1 LVYNE
6 KALFLDRDGVINV
19 DKGYVFEIEDVEF
32 VPGIFELVRAAKSNR
47 FKVIIATNQSG
58 IARGYYT
65 EKQFHELMD
74 WMREAFRGRGSDLD
88 AVYYCPYHPEHGIG
102 VYRSESELRKPNPG
116 MILKAKADHALDLG
130 NSFLVG
136 DRESDIQA
144 GNAAGVGNNFLLT
157 QNPIRPWQN
166 HRYTPISSLYE
177 ILPFLCS

>member
-1 LVYNE
+1 M
-6 KALFLDRDGVINV
+6 KALFLDRDGVVNV
-19 DKGYVFEIEDVEF
+19 EKDYLHKIEGVEF
-32 VPGIFELVRAAKSNR
+32 VSGIFELVRAAKSNG
-47 FKVIIATNQSG
+47 FKVIVITNQSG

-74 WMREAFRGRGSDLD
+74 WMREAFRDQDSDLD
-88 AVYYCPYHPEHGIG
+88 GVYYCPYHPEHGIG

-116 MILKAKADHALDLG
+116 MILKAKADHALDLA

-157 QNPIRPWQN
+157 QNPISLMGGY
-166 HRYTPISSLYE
+166 RYTPVTSLFE